1 MLDTINQQLN
11 AMDMHILDHFRFYFM
26 VELILACSTRMAYPE
41 QNRWIVGID
50 DAKFRLIDE

>member
-41 QNRWIVGID
+41 QNR
-50 DAKFRLIDE
+50 